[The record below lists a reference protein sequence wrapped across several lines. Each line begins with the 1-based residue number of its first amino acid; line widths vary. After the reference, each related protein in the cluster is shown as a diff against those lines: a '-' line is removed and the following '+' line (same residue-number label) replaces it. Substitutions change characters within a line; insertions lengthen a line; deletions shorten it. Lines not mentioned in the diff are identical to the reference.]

1 MHCCFSPISFSALLE
16 YKTKITVR
24 KKAMQSKS
32 ANEDDDCIQRNL
44 PKTESHG
51 KFWKRDSY
59 AKHMLKAI

>member
-32 ANEDDDCIQRNL
+32 ANEDDDCI
-44 PKTESHG
+44 
-51 KFWKRDSY
+51 
-59 AKHMLKAI
+59 